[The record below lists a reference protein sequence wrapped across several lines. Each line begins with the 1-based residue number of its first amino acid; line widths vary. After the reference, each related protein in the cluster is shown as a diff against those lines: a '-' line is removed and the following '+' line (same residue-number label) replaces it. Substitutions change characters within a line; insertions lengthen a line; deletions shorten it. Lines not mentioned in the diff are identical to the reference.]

1 MNGETALAAT
11 ATLVATAF
19 CLSTLERFL
28 ARRRPHE
35 LAWTIS
41 LALFAGA
48 SGALWLGAADGWTPA
63 TFRVFFLFGAI
74 LNVPWLALG
83 TVYLLAGSATG
94 DRCQRVLVWFTA
106 FATGVVLATPL
117 TGPVPADDLPRG
129 SEVFGLL
136 PRLFAGVCS
145 GGAALVLVGGA
156 IWSAWRLM
164 RGRSRG
170 RAAGPA
176 AVPLRRLAL
185 GNVLIAVGTLV
196 LSASG
201 TLSARLGAMTAF
213 AVTLVIGIT
222 VLFAGFLVTVK
233 TSFVQ
238 NSAHSAGFC
247 TNLSSASQLA
257 P

>member
-19 CLSTLERFL
+19 CLSTLERYL

-63 TFRVFFLFGAI
+63 AFRVFFLLGAI

-83 TVYLLAGSATG
+83 TVYLLAGRAVG
-94 DRCQRVLVWFTA
+94 DRCRRALSWFSA
-106 FATGVVLATPL
+106 FATGVVLTTPL
-117 TGPVPADDLPRG
+117 TGALPADDLPRG
-129 SEVFGLL
+129 SDVFGLL

-145 GGAALVLVGGA
+145 AGAALVLIAGA
-156 IWSAWRLM
+156 IWSAWRVAN
-164 RGRSRG
+164 G
-170 RAAGPA
+170 RARGAAGGPA
-176 AVPLRRLAL
+176 AVPARRLAL

-201 TLSARLGAMTAF
+201 TLNARLGAMTAF
-213 AVTLVIGIT
+213 AVTLVVGIT
-222 VLFAGFLVTVK
+222 VLFAGFLV
-233 TSFVQ
+233 
-238 NSAHSAGFC
+238 
-247 TNLSSASQLA
+247 ASRPNPRASLLLHEHA
-257 P
+257 VVM

>member
-1 MNGETALAAT
+1 VNGETALAAT

-28 ARRRPHE
+28 ARHRPHE

-63 TFRVFFLFGAI
+63 TFRVFFLLGAI

-83 TVYLLAGSATG
+83 TVYLLAGPVAG
-94 DRCQRVLVWFTA
+94 DRSRRVLSWFSA
-106 FATGVVLATPL
+106 FATGVVFTTPL

-145 GGAALVLVGGA
+145 GGAALVLIAGA
-156 IWSAWRLM
+156 VWSAWRLM

-170 RAAGPA
+170 KAGPA

-201 TLSARLGAMTAF
+201 TLNARLGAMTAF

-222 VLFAGFLVTVK
+222 VLFAGFLVASAK
-233 TSFVQ
+233 TLFVQ
-238 NSAHSAGFC
+238 NSAHSAGFR
-247 TNLSSASQLA
+247 TNRTSAA
-257 P
+257 